1 MRRPS
6 PAMLVAVTA
15 LMVAMSGTAVAATGG
30 MFILG
35 KANKAT
41 AVTSLSNSKGT
52 ALALSAPASEPPL
65 TVSNSV
71 RIPNLNA
78 SLLDGQTA
86 TAFLPVHGTAAN
98 SGELGGQPASAYL
111 PVNGT
116 AANSNEFGGLS
127 PSSYM
132 MGNGQVSHATYNMGF
147 GGYEQVS
154 LPNALS
160 SDYNLQITCSNP
172 GVGVAA
178 ATVTLQATTSNLEVW
193 YWYQPNEGT
202 DYTVLDNSDLTF
214 DNIENPTT
222 LTLQVALDGHV
233 VTTLLSIMS
242 GAPVSCPFAAQSFS
256 DG

>member
-6 PAMLVAVTA
+6 AAMLVAVTA
-15 LMVAMSGTAVAATGG
+15 LVVALSGTAVAATGG
-30 MFILG
+30 EFILG
-35 KANKAT
+35 RANKAT
-41 AVTSLSNSKGT
+41 SVT
-52 ALALSAPASEPPL
+52 PL
-65 TVSNSV
+65 TVSNSTQV
-71 RIPNLNA
+71 GNLNA
-78 SLLDGQTA
+78 SLLDGQPA

-98 SGELGGQPASAYL
+98 ASELGGEPASAYL

-116 AANSNEFGGLS
+116 AADANELGGLS

-147 GGYEQVS
+147 GGYEQLS

-160 SDYNLQITCSNP
+160 SDYNLQISCSNP
-172 GVGVAA
+172 GVGLAA
-178 ATVTLQATTSNLEVW
+178 ATVTLQATTSNLPVW

-214 DNIENPTT
+214 SYIEQPTT

-233 VTTLLSIMS
+233 VTTLLSIM
-242 GAPVSCPFAAQSFS
+242 GDAPISCPFAAQSFS